1 MTALAF
7 ASATTHGAVRRA
19 AKAAGKVL
27 ARIRSAF
34 LRLAALI
41 AEARIH
47 KARLEAELYLNRYRL
62 RTKTDDDLPVI
73 R

>member
-19 AKAAGKVL
+19 AKVAGKVL
-27 ARIRSAF
+27 ARVRSAL
-34 LRLAALI
+34 LRFAALI